1 VRFQN
6 SIVAAVTVITTEDI
20 VISDKHEDIAAAGR
34 ATLSGKGTWI
44 ALLGHAFAR
53 SLLCCYFLILTL
65 TLAKAAEQSSHGPK
79 STDEPE
85 VFAPGVI
92 SGGAHD
98 SAPAFTPDGKT
109 VYFSRGNPD
118 LSLIFESH
126 LSKEKWSSPVLAP
139 FSGRWN
145 DMEPSMSPD
154 GKFLI
159 FISSRPK
166 QADGFAIDGHFNNST
181 QPGGGGNLW
190 RVDKTTKGWSTPV
203 RLPDLINRT
212 TSSFAPS
219 VVGDGSLYFMMS
231 NEETGR
237 FRIYR
242 TQWRNGNF
250 EAPMPAGFSSG
261 DWSDVDPAVAADESY
276 AVFASNRPRTPGGA
290 KAKDMDLFITFRCG
304 TVWSDPIH
312 LGDVV
317 NSPTSDA
324 EARFS
329 PDGKTLYFSSERRVN
344 VQQPLSEGAS
354 RQVAENLEWN
364 NGLYN
369 IWQVSLKPWLEGHSS
384 LNCAQGSRSAH

>member
-1 VRFQN
+1 MM
-6 SIVAAVTVITTEDI
+6 
-20 VISDKHEDIAAAGR
+20 SDKKENVPAAGWTTR
-34 ATLSGKGTWI
+34 PGMG
-44 ALLGHAFAR
+44 AR
-53 SLLCCYFLILTL
+53 ISLPRNTRTCSLLCCFVVLALIF
-65 TLAKAAEQSSHGPK
+65 ANAARQGSGAIVK
-79 STDEPE
+79 STTEPE

-109 VYFSRGNPD
+109 VYFSRSNGD
-118 LSLIFESH
+118 LSLIVESH
-126 LSKEKWSSPVLAP
+126 RKKEKWSPPVLAP

-159 FISSRPK
+159 FVSSRPTHP
-166 QADGFAIDGHFNNST
+166 GGSPIDGHFNKRT
-181 QPGGGGNLW
+181 WPGGGGNLW

-203 RLPDLINRT
+203 RLPDLINKT
-212 TSSFAPS
+212 TSTFAPS
-219 VVGDGSLYFMMS
+219 VVGDGSVYFMES

-242 TQWRNGNF
+242 AQWRNGGF
-250 EAPMPAGFSSG
+250 EAPVPAGFSNG
-261 DWSDVDPAVAADESY
+261 DWSSVDPAVAADESY
-276 AVFASNRPRTPGGA
+276 AVFSSSRPP
-290 KAKDMDLFITFRCG
+290 AKDMDLFINFRCG
-304 TVWSDPIH
+304 AVWSNPTH

-329 PDGKTLYFSSERRVN
+329 PDGQTLYFSSERRIKAE
-344 VQQPLSEGAS
+344 QPLSEKTS
-354 RQVAENLEWN
+354 RQVLKDFEWN

-369 IWQVSLKPWLEGHSS
+369 IWQVSLKPWLEGHPSAR
-384 LNCAQGSRSAH
+384 CAQGFGSSK